1 MDVCRAAR
9 LPVES
14 LALGGALR
22 RKITMAAS
30 KKSGNV
36 IAKYLPVYLALL
48 AIAIVEVFLA
58 YQHFSTGSLLA
69 ILLALAFCG
78 GTLALR
84 YFMHLA
90 QETRGLFLTLIPAVI
105 FVLLMMNMIWSDS
118 FRLLHMRPFGH

>member
-1 MDVCRAAR
+1 
-9 LPVES
+9 
-14 LALGGALR
+14 
-22 RKITMAAS
+22 MAAS
-30 KKSGNV
+30 QKSGNA
-36 IAKYLPVYLALL
+36 IAKYLPVYFALL
-48 AIAIVEVFLA
+48 AIAVLEVFLA

-90 QETRGLFLTLIPAVI
+90 QESRGLFLTLIPALI
-105 FVLLMMNMIWSDS
+105 FVLLMMNMIWTDS